1 MFSLAWKNG
10 IIVLLIIFILHILIT
25 RHLDKKYVYQ
35 MSQMS
40 QMSQMQLQL
49 THAPQHETEVEAL
62 QSNQPNQPNQI
73 QKDEDELFNFI
84 KECAKPLS
92 STPAPLLAESTAM
105 QTNALGSSM
114 GTFSRCDYAPF

>member
-1 MFSLAWKNG
+1 M
-10 IIVLLIIFILHILIT
+10 
-25 RHLDKKYVYQ
+25 Q
-35 MSQMS
+35 Q
-40 QMSQMQLQL
+40 QLQL
-49 THAPQHETEVEAL
+49 THAPQHETEAL
-62 QSNQPNQPNQI
+62 QTNQTNQTNQPNQI

-92 STPAPLLAESTAM
+92 STPVPLLAESTAM